1 MCPVYFVPIGKTGR
15 MLMHNL
21 TSKILKRANR
31 VYTGNAHYD
40 W

>member
-1 MCPVYFVPIGKTGR
+1 V
-15 MLMHNL
+15 HDL
-21 TSKILKRANR
+21 TSKILKCANR